1 MCSLNFLSVPGRPPM
16 NASWSPESS
25 RSILLRWGQVPEE
38 FRNGVIR
45 GYKVEYQ
52 EAKPN
57 VTARVMDR
65 QLATWA
71 IIRELKKFTIYFVRL
86 SAYTTL
92 GDGPRNNF
100 TVMTAQDGKTLK
112 FQSCIIKQE

>member
-1 MCSLNFLSVPGRPPM
+1 M
-16 NASWSPESS
+16 NATWSPESS

-38 FRNGVIR
+38 SRNGVIR

-57 VTARVMDR
+57 VAARVMDR

-71 IIRELKKFTIYFVRL
+71 IIHELKKFTIYFVRL

-92 GDGPRNNF
+92 GDGPRSNF

-112 FQSCIIKQE
+112 FQSCIIKHK

>member
-1 MCSLNFLSVPGRPPM
+1 MYVT
-16 NASWSPESS
+16 WSPDSS
-25 RSILLRWGQVPEE
+25 TSILLHWGQVPEE

-45 GYKVEYQ
+45 GYKVEYE

-57 VTARVMDR
+57 ATVGVMDR

-71 IIRELKKFTIYFVRL
+71 IVRELKKFTIYFVRVY
-86 SAYTTL
+86 AYTTL

-112 FQSCIIKQE
+112 FQA